1 MKKIISILLTA
12 SIIAGG
18 TAIPFTAIA
27 ADTSANEAQ
36 SLEAKETKVKNM
48 DLNELN
54 ALQSDPTAVSVRDYE
69 EATLDDVFT
78 ELCGGEYAGACS
90 YNIGSGYFM
99 HTDADMRILIDK
111 NGKLHNFYILYPEV
125 VVRMKDG
132 VKLPIDKISNALA
145 DKGYKAPKLANEG
158 DTYRLGGNTT
168 KEQFN
173 ALLEM
178 LQKLPD
184 ALSVTGH
191 MAVYE
196 ETVNSVSGGG
206 GINIRLPYE
215 MDENNENY
223 KELIKVASSVGYK
236 EGTYESNGAI
246 GDYQLFLC
254 KEDANDRT
262 NPYKLFKYLEDN
274 GYFYSAPIT
283 TTCLAMLDPT
293 VYFCNISYPMNNE
306 APADLGN
313 DTFNKLRDL
322 TADTFKS
329 VFRLYN
335 IAPLY
340 AFSEYDNIDD
350 ALASK
355 YLLRDYYVVEHT
367 DGWFSFYNEELQEYK
382 TARSTIIDGNEVKLP
397 FTDVDEKAYAVYQ
410 DADFASK
417 NISQGVTIGS
427 AYFLSGET
435 SHLGTAVYL
444 KTSAGDYVYYTNYD
458 IGEVLMPIA
467 DFCKLQK
474 IIRDELA
481 KHPDWNDGG
490 GSVDLTGIY
499 DLTPYR
505 LKAEATA
512 DENIDFTNGTKAMTI
527 DDVKEIAKKKA
538 KITWS
543 DFADF
548 KGEWSSTDRYTHMCR
563 FELEDGYYLLVQGN
577 PPEAPDV
584 IRFYHKDDPDFIDL
598 RYHNVDKYIGE
609 QFLKDLTKMSEEE
622 LKAFFSD
629 KGMTEEK
636 GFRAWTMET
645 APKALDNYFL
655 TFLVKLPA
663 SLTDKNGNAIINET
677 TDIKELSKMADDN
690 SFDEQFNNFLG
701 SFAVNICDQF
711 ALSGHFIYR
720 SEGSGD
726 AKVYRRYIVISVN
739 GTVGRKFTRDE
750 ANQMLASALNYIQFS
765 PQFAGFVYES
775 KIPLYGADDTGTL
788 KGDANNDGQV
798 DMADAVL
805 IMQCLANPDK
815 YKLSAEGRANADLDG
830 DGVTVGDAQ
839 SIQKWLLNI
848 IDYITDLDTVRTMI
862 SDYIADQMIHI
873 SVVPKEKM
881 PEQFA
886 DKYVFVKWNASISDG
901 LSYDN
906 FLRKNYIDQSL
917 IKTIPYDI
925 DDDSELNKLTE
936 KLYLYV
942 LENNIPAGVYKS
954 KDKVIVQYNWFNKEV
969 REKIETFIKAN
980 SIDPDSVLID
990 ELE

>member
-1 MKKIISILLTA
+1 MKKIISIILTA
-12 SIIAGG
+12 SIMAGS
-18 TAIPFTAIA
+18 TAMPFTTIA
-27 ADTSANEAQ
+27 ADTSANEVQ
-36 SLEAKETKVKNM
+36 SLEAKEIQVKNM
-48 DLNELN
+48 DLNDLN
-54 ALQSDPTAVSVRDYE
+54 AIQSDPTSVPVKDYE
-69 EATLDDVFT
+69 YATLDDVIT
-78 ELCGGEYAGACS
+78 ELCGGEYAGTGS
-90 YNIGSGYFM
+90 YNIGLGYFM
-99 HTDADMRILIDK
+99 HTGAVTRIFMDK
-111 NGKLHNFYILYPEV
+111 NGKLHNFYVLYPEV
-125 VVRMKDG
+125 VVRMKEG

-145 DKGYKAPKLANEG
+145 DKGYKAPKFANEG
-158 DTYRLGGNTT
+158 DTYRLWGNTT

-173 ALLEM
+173 AMLEM

-191 MAVYE
+191 LVVYE
-196 ETVNSVSGGG
+196 DTVNSISGGG
-206 GINIRLPYE
+206 GIRIGLPYE
-215 MDENNENY
+215 MNENNENY

-236 EGTYESNGAI
+236 EGTYESNASI
-246 GDYQLFLC
+246 GDYQLFLS
-254 KEDANDRT
+254 KEDVNDRT

-274 GYFYSAPIT
+274 GYLYSAPVT
-283 TTCLAMLDPT
+283 TTCLAMLNPT

-329 VFRLYN
+329 VFRYYN

-355 YLLRDYYVVEHT
+355 YLLSDYYVVEHT

-382 TARSTIIDGNEVKLP
+382 TTRSTIIDSNEVKLP
-397 FTDVDEKAYAVYQ
+397 FTTVNAKALAVYQ
-410 DADFASK
+410 DEDFASK

-427 AYFLSGET
+427 AYFLSGES
-435 SHLGTAVYL
+435 SHMGTAVYL

-458 IGEVLMPIA
+458 IGEVLMPLA

-474 IIRDELA
+474 IIRDEMV
-481 KHPDWNDGG
+481 KHPDWNDG

-499 DLTPYR
+499 DLAPYR
-505 LKAEATA
+505 LKTDAES
-512 DENIDFTNGTKAMTI
+512 DEDIDFTKGTKTMNL
-527 DDVKEIAKKKA
+527 DDVKEIAQKKA

-543 DFADF
+543 DFAEF
-548 KGEWSSTDRYTHMCR
+548 KGEWHGIGMYTHMCR

-577 PPEAPDV
+577 PPDSPDV
-584 IRFYHKDDPDFIDL
+584 IRLYHKDDPDFIDL
-598 RYHNVDKYIGE
+598 RYHNVNKYIGE
-609 QFLKDLTKMSEEE
+609 QFLKDLKKMSEGE
-622 LKAFFSD
+622 LKAFFSE

-645 APKALDNYFL
+645 APKALDNYYL
-655 TFLVKLPA
+655 TFLVKLSA
-663 SLTDKNGNAIINET
+663 SLNDKNGNAIINET

-701 SFAVNICDQF
+701 SFVIDICDQF

-720 SEGSGD
+720 SEDSGD

-750 ANQMLASALNYIQFS
+750 ANQMLASTLNYIQFS

-775 KIPLYGADDTGTL
+775 KIPLYGVDDTGTL
-788 KGDANNDGQV
+788 KGDANNDDQV

-815 YKLSAEGRANADLDG
+815 YKLSSEGRANADLDG

-839 SIQKWLLNI
+839 SIQKRLLNI
-848 IDYITDLDTVRTMI
+848 IDYITDLDTIRNMI

-886 DKYVFVKWNASISDG
+886 DKYVFVKWNATHSDG
-901 LSYDN
+901 LSYEN
-906 FLRKNYIDQSL
+906 FLRKNYIDHSL

-925 DDDSELNKLTE
+925 DDDSELNKLCE

-942 LENNIPAGVYKS
+942 LENNIPVGVYKS
-954 KDKVIVQYNWFNKEV
+954 KDKVIVQYNWFYKEV
-969 REKIETFIKAN
+969 REKIETFIKDN
-980 SIDPDSVLID
+980 SIDPDSVFID